1 MYRSTKQQWSSRRN
15 FAIGRVAG
23 LLANVGNLERADSQ
37 EPMLTP
43 DEYCALLDTMSA
55 LRRLRGL
62 MTPMTYDEFH
72 TEKES

>member
-23 LLANVGNLERADSQ
+23 LLANAKNLKQADSQ
-37 EPMLTP
+37 EFMLTI
-43 DEYCALLDTMSA
+43 DEYCALLDTISA
-55 LRRLRGL
+55 LSRLSGL